1 MNTTWLIGAPA
12 AVTAGASFGGAS
24 LLQHQAAHE
33 VPERVPLR
41 LGLLL
46 ELIRIRK
53 FRYGVG
59 CAAVGFGL
67 QIVALHAAPLAVVQ
81 PILVTGVL
89 FYLLWATVFFHR
101 PVDPMLALG
110 ALLALAGLSGFLL
123 IASPRAGSSNISG
136 VAVIPLGIG
145 LAAVVMVCLFIAART
160 RHENRTIPF
169 AVATAVFYGVTAGL
183 IRSLVTAPIGGVGGL
198 FTAWQ
203 LYAIIAIGPIGFLLN
218 QNAFQEGVVGSVA
231 VGIITVGD
239 PMVSIGLGVAWFED
253 RLTGGAGPVA
263 GQVLLLMVMAGGIVM
278 LTHRANQV
286 AGAIRE
292 SLERETS

>member
-1 MNTTWLIGAPA
+1 MSTTWIIGAPA
-12 AVTAGASFGGAS
+12 AVAAAASFGGAS

-46 ELIRIRK
+46 ELIQIRK

-67 QIVALHAAPLAVVQ
+67 QILALHAAPLAVVQ

-89 FYLLWATVFFHR
+89 FYLLWATLFFHR

-110 ALLALAGLSGFLL
+110 AVLALAGLSGFLL

-145 LAAVVMVCLFIAART
+145 LAVVVMVCLFIAART

-183 IRSLVTAPIGGVGGL
+183 IRSLVTAPIVGVGGV

-263 GQVLLLMVMAGGIVM
+263 GQVLFLMVMAGGIVM

-286 AGAIRE
+286 AGAIKE

>member
-1 MNTTWLIGAPA
+1 MSTDWVIGAPA
-12 AVTAGASFGGAS
+12 AVAAAASFGGAS

-41 LGLLL
+41 LGLLV
-46 ELIRIRK
+46 ELIQIRG
-53 FRYGVG
+53 FRYGVI
-59 CAAVGFGL
+59 CAALGFGL
-67 QIVALHAAPLAVVQ
+67 QILALHAAPLAVVQ

-89 FYLLWATVFFHR
+89 FYLLWATVFFDR

-110 ALLALAGLSGFLL
+110 AVLALAGLSGFLL
-123 IASPRAGSSNISG
+123 VASPSAGSSNISG

-145 LAAVVMVCLFIAART
+145 LALVVVVCLSIAARS
-160 RHENRTIPF
+160 RHENRAIPL
-169 AVATAVFYGVTAGL
+169 AIATAVFYGVTAGL
-183 IRSLVTAPIGGVGGL
+183 IRSLVTAPIDSIGGV

-203 LYAIIAIGPIGFLLN
+203 LYAIVAIGPIGFLLN

-239 PMVSIGLGVAWFED
+239 PIVSIGLGVAWFDD
-253 RLTGGAGPVA
+253 RLTTGAGA
-263 GQVLLLMVMAGGIVM
+263 ITGEVLLLILMAGGIVM
-278 LTHRANQV
+278 LTHRANLM
-286 AGAIRE
+286 AGAIKE